1 MLSEPVGSAAVA
13 ALELT
18 SVVDSRRTVIVLGA
32 SNVSRGLARLV
43 ATVRSRADA
52 PADLVVAAGHGRAYG
67 VNSRVWL
74 RRLPSILG
82 CGLWERLP
90 AAGAGRTVALVTDVG
105 NELLYGLGVAAVA
118 GAVREAVYRLAERGA
133 AIAITGLPLASIDR
147 VGTVRYRL
155 LRAAYVPGCELSLG
169 QLQEAARW
177 LDDEVRAVAADVG
190 ASFIEQPGEWY
201 GPDAIHLRRRRLDDL
216 WHRAADAWS
225 LPRPSRRPR
234 ASVAEWA
241 ALATRAAERRSIA
254 RIMLH
259 ARQPAWRSRDDL
271 RLWLY

>member
-1 MLSEPVGSAAVA
+1 VA

-18 SVVDSRRTVIVLGA
+18 SVDDSRRTVIVLGA

-155 LRAAYVPGCELSLG
+155 LRAA
-169 QLQEAARW
+169 
-177 LDDEVRAVAADVG
+177 
-190 ASFIEQPGEWY
+190 SFIEQPGEWY
-201 GPDAIHLRRRRLDDL
+201 GLDAIHLRRRRLDDL
-216 WHRAADAWS
+216 WRRAADAWL

-259 ARQPAWRSRDDL
+259 VRQPSWRSRDDL

>member
-1 MLSEPVGSAAVA
+1 VA

-18 SVVDSRRTVIVLGA
+18 AVDESRRTVIVLGA

-43 ATVRSRADA
+43 ATVRARVDQ
-52 PADLVVAAGHGRAYG
+52 PADLLVAAGHGRAYG

-74 RRLPSILG
+74 RRLPSILA
-82 CGLWERLP
+82 CGLWDRLP
-90 AAGAGRTVALVTDVG
+90 AANAGRAVALVTDVG

-118 GAVREAVYRLAERGA
+118 GAVREAVCRLADRGV
-133 AIAITGLPLASIDR
+133 AIAVTGLPLASLDR
-147 VGTVRYRL
+147 VGPVRYRL
-155 LRAAYVPGCELSLG
+155 LRAAYVPRCELALG
-169 QLQEAARW
+169 RLQEAARW
-177 LDDEVRAVAADVG
+177 LDDEVRVVAANAG
-190 ASFIEQPGEWY
+190 AAFIEQPGEWY
-201 GPDAIHLRRRRLDDL
+201 GLDAIHLRRHRLDDL

-234 ASVAEWA
+234 ASVAEWTV
-241 ALATRAAERRSIA
+241 LATRAAERRSIA